1 METPEAS
8 FFEWQR
14 QFGFEIDCLNHLN
27 HIRWPNGFVCPRCSC
42 EHSYRLSTRDVY
54 ECSQCHK
61 QTSVTADTLFHG
73 SRIPLAKWFWA
84 IYFLGSDKGSISA
97 LRLSKLIEVN
107 WRTARLILSKLRTA
121 MGHRDSLYRLSG
133 IIEIDDA
140 LVGGKRKGKRGR
152 GAAGKTAVLVAVE
165 SKGKGAGFIA
175 MQAVDSVCH
184 EAVNDFVA
192 RHLNAQ
198 QEVHT
203 DGLAALNI
211 IDNTQQHEARV
222 TPSELVDEWLPW
234 VHIAIGNLKAFLL
247 GTFHGVSG
255 KYLQEYLGEFCYRF
269 NRRKIEKEIPNRLL
283 NLAIIHA
290 PVHSY

>member
-1 METPEAS
+1 
-8 FFEWQR
+8 
-14 QFGFEIDCLNHLN
+14 
-27 HIRWPNGFVCPRCSC
+27 
-42 EHSYRLSTRDVY
+42 
-54 ECSQCHK
+54 
-61 QTSVTADTLFHG
+61 
-73 SRIPLAKWFWA
+73 
-84 IYFLGSDKGSISA
+84 
-97 LRLSKLIEVN
+97 
-107 WRTARLILSKLRTA
+107 

-152 GAAGKTAVLVAVE
+152 GAAGKTPVLVAVE

-184 EAVNDFVA
+184 EAVKDFVA

-203 DGLAALNI
+203 DELAALNI
-211 IDNTQQHEARV
+211 IDNTQQHEARI

-234 VHIAIGNLKAFLL
+234 VHIAIGNLKVFLL

-255 KYLQEYLGEFCYRF
+255 KYLQKYLGEFCYRF
-269 NRRKIEKEIPNRLL
+269 NRRKMEKRSLIGC
-283 NLAIIHA
+283 
-290 PVHSY
+290 

>member
-1 METPEAS
+1 MKMPKTS

-14 QFGFEIDCLNHLN
+14 QFGTEEDCLNHLKQM
-27 HIRWPNGFVCPRCSC
+27 RWPNGFVCPRCGC
-42 EHSYRLSTRDVY
+42 DHGYEVTTRNTY

-61 QTSVTADTLFHG
+61 QTSITADTLFHG
-73 SRIPLAKWFWA
+73 SRIPLTKWFWA

-107 WRTARLILSKLRTA
+107 WRTARLILSKLRAA

-133 IIEIDDA
+133 VIEIDDA
-140 LVGGKRKGKRGR
+140 LVGGRRKGKRGR
-152 GAAGKTAVLVAVE
+152 GAEGKTPVIVAVE
-165 SKGKGAGFIA
+165 SKGKRAGFIA

-184 EAVNDFVA
+184 DTVNKFVA
-192 RHLNAQ
+192 KHLNEQ

-203 DGLAALNI
+203 DALPALSI
-211 IDNTQQHEARV
+211 IDNTQQHEAKV

-234 VHIAIGNLKAFLL
+234 VHIAIGNFKIFLL

-255 KYLQEYLGEFCYRF
+255 QYLQEYLDEFCYRF
-269 NRRKIEKEIPNRLL
+269 NRRKMEREIPNRLL
-283 NLAIIHA
+283 NLAIIHV
-290 PVHSY
+290 PIY